1 MFSTSLNVCMWKALA
16 NQQWPCR
23 HTHISTLFKIY
34 RFFENRS
41 KSLSKQSTLLRSTY
55 RRHLLGSKPNY
66 QQRKYW
72 SQGNKATTGSGKLHT
87 ICFSMHCIGNTYI
100 YMYVYIYNG
109 YKNLS
114 TYLSYTAGFLQA
126 QELSDLLKPLKMVQ
140 LHLPGF
146 QNFALP
152 KNVYMWKALANQQWS
167 CRHTHKHIYIV

>member
-1 MFSTSLNVCMWKALA
+1 
-16 NQQWPCR
+16 
-23 HTHISTLFKIY
+23 
-34 RFFENRS
+34 
-41 KSLSKQSTLLRSTY
+41 
-55 RRHLLGSKPNY
+55 
-66 QQRKYW
+66 
-72 SQGNKATTGSGKLHT
+72 
-87 ICFSMHCIGNTYI
+87 MHCIGNTYI
-100 YMYVYIYNG
+100 YICMYIYNG

-167 CRHTHKHIYIV
+167 CRHTHTNISTLFKIYRFLKIDPRVYLSNLHYRGIHIEEIHWVPDLIISKGNNEAKATKQQQVLASYIQYVSIYIVLAIHIYMYIYIYL